1 MIAWT
6 KTSGVIIKGNS
17 GVSAL
22 LKVIYMIVCVV
33 LAVGSFWLLYIVV
46 I

>member
-1 MIAWT
+1 VISWT
-6 KTSGVIIKGNS
+6 KTSGDIIKGNS
-17 GVSAL
+17 GVSAW